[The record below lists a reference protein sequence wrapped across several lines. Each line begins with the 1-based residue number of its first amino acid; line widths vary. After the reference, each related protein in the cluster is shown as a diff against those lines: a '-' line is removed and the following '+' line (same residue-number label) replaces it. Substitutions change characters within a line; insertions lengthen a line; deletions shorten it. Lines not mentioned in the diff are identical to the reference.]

1 MTVDRSGQNAG
12 TSTIEVSG
20 TSVHD
25 SDYGGIDVWAT
36 GSPVGSGTQIPVP
49 KVQNNTVTGS
59 GGEAIRVYGDALD
72 PGLLRGNN
80 GSGNHVEQIQLGGT
94 AKQNLDVPLG
104 GLPLG
109 ITHYYDGLTI
119 AAGTTM
125 TVAAGSII
133 KSLYSALTIDGTLV
147 ANGTVASPVIFTS
160 LLDDS
165 VGGDTNGDEDATL
178 PAAGDWSGIY
188 VSDGATASLN
198 ATTIRY
204 ASTALAVA
212 DGGDASVHGRILDA
226 VVGVSAV
233 RFVDATNVDWGHPSG
248 PAPHG
253 LGTPIEGDSVL
264 FTPYPGWV
272 PPPRPSI
279 ITTDASAPPSICASV
294 LFVGV
299 RGSGEDPQPG
309 LSPWEYNST
318 PDAHDGGF
326 GGMPWTV
333 QEGFDG
339 TLAEASTD
347 GVCATER
354 WTCGPTS

>member
-1 MTVDRSGQNAG
+1 MIFTSLLDDSVGGDTNGDEDATVADSGDWSGIYASGAASQVTLVNARVSYGSSGVQASQSVRAVVRDSVFSRNGSGIAVTVDRSGQNAG

-59 GGEAIRVYGDALD
+59 ACEAIRVYGDALD

-119 AAGTTM
+119 AAGATM
-125 TVAAGSII
+125 TVAAGAII
-133 KSLYSALTIDGTLV
+133 KSSYSALTINGTLV

-165 VGGDTNGDEDATL
+165 VGGDTNGDEDATV
-178 PAAGDWSGIY
+178 ADSGDWSGIY
-188 VSDGATASLN
+188 ASGAASQVTLVNARVSYGSSGVQASRVGAC
-198 ATTIRY
+198 
-204 ASTALAVA
+204 
-212 DGGDASVHGRILDA
+212 GGA
-226 VVGVSAV
+226 
-233 RFVDATNVDWGHPSG
+233 
-248 PAPHG
+248 
-253 LGTPIEGDSVL
+253 
-264 FTPYPGWV
+264 
-272 PPPRPSI
+272 
-279 ITTDASAPPSICASV
+279 
-294 LFVGV
+294 
-299 RGSGEDPQPG
+299 
-309 LSPWEYNST
+309 
-318 PDAHDGGF
+318 
-326 GGMPWTV
+326 
-333 QEGFDG
+333 
-339 TLAEASTD
+339 
-347 GVCATER
+347 
-354 WTCGPTS
+354 